1 MRPGSVPR
9 EIQLA
14 RVQEKT
20 LLGVRSLRGE
30 AERQRVA
37 MPVYKNRTE
46 QTASG
51 VRRMTISL
59 EKKLEEATDA
69 KKRYRALFLAAFLL
83 RVGVL
88 GIVYHATVLDYDNCG

>member
-37 MPVYKNRTE
+37 MLYIK
-46 QTASG
+46 TAPPQPHQ
-51 VRRMTISL
+51 
-59 EKKLEEATDA
+59 EHNE
-69 KKRYRALFLAAFLL
+69 
-83 RVGVL
+83 
-88 GIVYHATVLDYDNCG
+88 